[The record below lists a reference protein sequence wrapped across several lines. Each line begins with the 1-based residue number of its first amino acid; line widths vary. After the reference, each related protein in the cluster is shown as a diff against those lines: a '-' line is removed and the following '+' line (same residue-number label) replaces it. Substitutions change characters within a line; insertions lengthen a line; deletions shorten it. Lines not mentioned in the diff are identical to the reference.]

1 MITSI
6 VFMTVKPGRID
17 AFRELAT
24 RVVTATRAEDAG
36 CISYVCYQQQDNPHE
51 FVVYE
56 QWQDQ
61 AAADAH
67 AARLDRTIG
76 FAVIF
81 DACEKT
87 QLFSY
92 DVVA

>member
-6 VFMTVKPGRID
+6 VSMTVKPGRID
-17 AFRELAT
+17 DFRALAI
-24 RVVTATRAEDAG
+24 RAVTSTHAEDAG
-36 CISYVCYQQQDNPHE
+36 CISYACYQQHDNPHE
-51 FVVYE
+51 FVVFE

-61 AAADAH
+61 AAGDAH
-67 AARLDRTIG
+67 AARLDQAIG
-76 FAVIF
+76 FDVIF
-81 DACEKT
+81 ETCEKT

>member
-6 VFMTVKPGRID
+6 VYLTVKPGRID
-17 AFRELAT
+17 DFRELAT
-24 RVVTATRAEDAG
+24 RAVTSTHAEDAG

-56 QWQDQ
+56 QWQDE
-61 AAADAH
+61 ASGDAH
-67 AARLDRTIG
+67 AARLDRAIG
-76 FAVIF
+76 LAAIF
-81 DACEKT
+81 ETCEKT

>member
-6 VFMTVKPGRID
+6 VYLTVKPGRID
-17 AFRELAT
+17 DFRKLAT
-24 RVVTATRAEDAG
+24 RAVTSTHAEDAS
-36 CISYVCYQQQDNPHE
+36 CISYVCYQQHDNPHE

-61 AAADAH
+61 AAGDAH
-67 AARLDRTIG
+67 AARLDQTIG
-76 FAVIF
+76 FDVIF

>member
-6 VFMTVKPGRID
+6 VHLTVKPGRID
-17 AFRELAT
+17 DFREIAT
-24 RVVTATRAEDAG
+24 RVVTSTRAEDAG
-36 CISYVCYQQQDNPHE
+36 CISYVCYQQHDNPHE
-51 FVVYE
+51 FVVFE

-61 AAADAH
+61 ASGDAH
-67 AARLDRTIG
+67 AARLDRAIG
-76 FAVIF
+76 FDVIF
-81 DACEKT
+81 EPCEKT

>member
-1 MITSI
+1 MMTSI
-6 VFMTVKPGRID
+6 VFLTVKPGRID
-17 AFRELAT
+17 EFRAIAT
-24 RVVTATRAEDAG
+24 RVVTTTHAEDAG
-36 CISYVCYQQQDNPHE
+36 CIAYACYQQLDNPHE

-61 AAADAH
+61 ASADAH
-67 AARLDRTIG
+67 SARLDQAIG
-76 FAVIF
+76 FDLIF

-87 QLFSY
+87 QLISY

>member
-6 VFMTVKPGRID
+6 VSMTVKPGRID
-17 AFRELAT
+17 DFRALVIQA
-24 RVVTATRAEDAG
+24 VTTTHAEDAG
-36 CISYVCYQQQDNPHE
+36 CITYVCYQQHDNPHE

-61 AAADAH
+61 ASGDAH
-67 AARLDRTIG
+67 AARLDQTIG
-76 FAVIF
+76 FDVIF

>member
-1 MITSI
+1 MITNI
-6 VFMTVKPGRID
+6 VYLTVKPGRID

-24 RVVTATRAEDAG
+24 QAVTTTRAEDAG
-36 CISYVCYQQQDNPHE
+36 CITYVCYQQHDNPHE

-61 AAADAH
+61 ASGDAH
-67 AARLDRTIG
+67 AARLDQTIG
-76 FAVIF
+76 FDVIF
-81 DACEKT
+81 DSCEKT

>member
-1 MITSI
+1 MITHI
-6 VFMTVKPGRID
+6 VYLTIKPGRID
-17 AFRELAT
+17 AFREIAT
-24 RVVTATRAEDAG
+24 QVVNTTRAEDAG
-36 CISYVCYQQQDNPHE
+36 CITYVCYQQHDNPHE

-61 AAADAH
+61 AAGDAH
-67 AARLDRTIG
+67 AARLDQTIG
-76 FAVIF
+76 FDTIF
-81 DACEKT
+81 ETCEKT

>member
-6 VFMTVKPGRID
+6 VYLTVKPGRID
-17 AFRELAT
+17 DFRELAT
-24 RVVTATRAEDAG
+24 RAVTTTRAEDAG

-61 AAADAH
+61 ASGDAH
-67 AARLDRTIG
+67 SARLDQAIG
-76 FAVIF
+76 PGVIF
-81 DACEKT
+81 EACEKI

>member
-6 VFMTVKPGRID
+6 VSMTVKPGRID
-17 AFRELAT
+17 AFREL
-24 RVVTATRAEDAG
+24 VTQAVTTTHAEDAG
-36 CISYVCYQQQDNPHE
+36 CITYVCYQQQDNPHE

-61 AAADAH
+61 ASGDAH
-67 AARLDRTIG
+67 AARLDQTIG
-76 FAVIF
+76 FDVIF

>member
-6 VFMTVKPGRID
+6 VYLTVKPGRID
-17 AFRELAT
+17 DFRELAT
-24 RVVTATRAEDAG
+24 RAVTSTRAEDAG
-36 CISYVCYQQQDNPHE
+36 CITYVCHQQQNNPHE

-61 AAADAH
+61 AAGDAH

-76 FAVIF
+76 MAVIF
-81 DACEKT
+81 ETCEKT

>member
-6 VFMTVKPGRID
+6 VYLTVKPGRID
-17 AFRELAT
+17 DFREIAT
-24 RVVTATRAEDAG
+24 RVVTTTHTEDAG
-36 CISYVCYQQQDNPHE
+36 CISYVCYQQHDNPHE
-51 FVVYE
+51 FVVFE

-61 AAADAH
+61 ASGDAH
-67 AARLDRTIG
+67 SARLDQAIG
-76 FAVIF
+76 FDVIF
-81 DACEKT
+81 EACEKT

>member
-6 VFMTVKPGRID
+6 VYLTVKPGRID
-17 AFRELAT
+17 DFRELAT
-24 RVVTATRAEDAG
+24 RAVTSTRAEDAG

-61 AAADAH
+61 AAGDAH
-67 AARLDRTIG
+67 SARLDQTIG
-76 FAVIF
+76 FDVIF
-81 DACEKT
+81 ETCEKT

>member
-6 VFMTVKPGRID
+6 VYLTVKPGRID
-17 AFRELAT
+17 DFRELAT
-24 RVVTATRAEDAG
+24 RAVTSTRAEDAG
-36 CISYVCYQQQDNPHE
+36 CITYVCYQQQDNPHE

-61 AAADAH
+61 AAGDAH
-67 AARLDRTIG
+67 SARLDRTIG
-76 FAVIF
+76 LDVIF

-87 QLFSY
+87 EYVVY

>member
-1 MITSI
+1 MITNI
-6 VFMTVKPGRID
+6 VYLTVKPGRID
-17 AFRELAT
+17 DFRKIAT
-24 RVVTATRAEDAG
+24 QVVTTTHAEDAG

-61 AAADAH
+61 ASGDAH
-67 AARLDRTIG
+67 AARLDRAIG
-76 FAVIF
+76 FDVIF
-81 DACEKT
+81 EPCEKT

>member
-6 VFMTVKPGRID
+6 VSLTVKPGRID
-17 AFRELAT
+17 DFRKLAI
-24 RVVTATRAEDAG
+24 RAVTSTRAEDAG
-36 CISYVCYQQQDNPHE
+36 CITYVCYQQQDNPHE

-61 AAADAH
+61 ASGDAH
-67 AARLDRTIG
+67 SARLDQTIG
-76 FAVIF
+76 LAVIS

-87 QLFSY
+87 QFFSY